1 MNSKLISLSAIA
13 AGLTAIAL
21 IVGAYIEIA
30 DLFALVISS
39 VFVIMPLFY
48 RSYKGSLLCFLAGGV
63 IAFLCSGFNIL
74 SLVFP
79 SYFVFFGIFPIVKCY
94 FDDKRWNK
102 TLCFIIG
109 LIWFLL
115 TAYGMYFYYTLVMG
129 GILDGLPSW
138 LVDYTLYLI
147 APAALIVFVI
157 YNRFITVMR
166 IFISRY
172 LQRVIK

>member
-1 MNSKLISLSAIA
+1 MNSKLISLSAIS
-13 AGLTAIAL
+13 AGLVAIAL

-39 VFVIMPLFY
+39 VFVIMPLYY

-79 SYFVFFGIFPIVKCY
+79 SYFAFFGVFPIVKCY
-94 FDDKRWNK
+94 INDKRLNK
-102 TLCFIIG
+102 TLCFILG
-109 LIWFLL
+109 LVWFLL
-115 TAYGMYFYYTLVMG
+115 TAYGMYFYYTLVIG

-138 LVDYTLYLI
+138 LIDYTLYLI
-147 APAALIVFVI
+147 APVATIVFVI
-157 YNRFITVMR
+157 YNRFVIVMR
-166 IFISRY
+166 IFINKY

>member
-1 MNSKLISLSAIA
+1 MNSKLISISAIA
-13 AGLTAIAL
+13 AGLSAIAL

-39 VFVIMPLFY
+39 VFVIMPLYY
-48 RSYKGSLLCFLAGGV
+48 RSYKGSILCFLAGGV
-63 IAFLCSGFNIL
+63 IAFLCSGFNVL

-79 SYFVFFGIFPIVKCY
+79 SYFAFFGIFPIVKCY
-94 FDDKRWNK
+94 FDDKMWNK
-102 TLCFIIG
+102 TLCFVLG
-109 LIWFLL
+109 LVWFLL
-115 TAYGMYFYYTLVMG
+115 CAYGMYFYYTLVMG

-147 APAALIVFVI
+147 APAVLIVFVI